1 MYVLHSLTS
10 ELSGQRR
17 NEENMI
23 RNIVFD
29 IGNVLT
35 DFRWEGFLRDKG
47 FDDGMIRRIA
57 KASVAGP
64 YWNEVDRG
72 VWSEEELVQAFIS
85 LDPEI
90 ADEISFAF
98 ENIHGMVTRRAY
110 AIPWL
115 EELKEKGYHVYY
127 LSNFSPKA
135 YADCAEALDFI
146 PYMDGGI
153 LSYRDQVIKPE
164 PPIYKLLL
172 KRYGLKAQECV
183 FLDDSAVNVEAA
195 RTEGFAGIVFK
206 TKEQAEEEL
215 RMLGVV

>member
-1 MYVLHSLTS
+1 
-10 ELSGQRR
+10 
-17 NEENMI
+17 MI

-47 FDDGMIRRIA
+47 FDDRMIKRIA

-64 YWNEVDRG
+64 YWKEVDRG
-72 VWSEEELVQAFIS
+72 VWSTKKLLQAFID

-90 ADEISFAF
+90 ADELYLTF

-110 AIPWL
+110 AIPWIK
-115 EELKEKGYHVYY
+115 ELKEKGYHVYY
-127 LSNFSPKA
+127 LSNFSYKA
-135 YADCAEALDFI
+135 YLECAEALDFI

-153 LSYRDQVIKPE
+153 LSYQDQVIKPD
-164 PPIYKLLL
+164 PRIYQLLL
-172 KRYGLKAQECV
+172 ERYGLRAQECV

-195 RTEGFAGIVFK
+195 KAEGFAGIVFE

-215 RMLGVV
+215 RRLGVA

>member
-1 MYVLHSLTS
+1 
-10 ELSGQRR
+10 
-17 NEENMI
+17 MI

-72 VWSEEELVQAFIS
+72 VWSTEKLLQAFID

-90 ADEISFAF
+90 ADELYFTF

-110 AIPWL
+110 AIPWI
-115 EELKEKGYHVYY
+115 EELKAKGYRVYY
-127 LSNFSPKA
+127 LSNFSDKA
-135 YADCAEALDFI
+135 RVECAEALDFI
-146 PYMDGGI
+146 PHMDGGI
-153 LSYRDQVIKPE
+153 LSYQVQVIKPD
-164 PPIYKLLL
+164 PKVYQLLL
-172 KRYGLKAQECV
+172 KRYGLTARECV

-195 RTEGFAGIVFK
+195 RAEGFAGIVFE
-206 TKEQAEEEL
+206 TKEQAEKEL
-215 RMLGVV
+215 ALLGVV